1 MYEEQIKYFSISG
14 IQLPNL
20 DAKYKKI
27 PRNSI
32 Y

>member
-1 MYEEQIKYFSISG
+1 LTWSNKAAINALE
-14 IQLPNL
+14 P
-20 DAKYKKI
+20 KKI